1 MIEASSASYEE
12 LPEHAPFSVHLAAGA
27 IAGIAE
33 HTLTY
38 PLDFIKTRLQVLHPT
53 PAALY
58 TGLTSA
64 LRTISLEE
72 GPMRLLRGIQSVALG
87 AGPAHAVYFATYE
100 KVKSVLVREGEA
112 GTSPLKTGMAGAVAT
127 TFADAIMTPF
137 DVIKQRLQI
146 HNSQY
151 RGLWDCF
158 TQVLR
163 REGPSAFYLSYPTT
177 LLLNIPFHGLQ
188 FPIYER
194 LRQTLNPKG
203 HYSPGTHIL
212 AGGLAGACAGFVTTP
227 VDNLKT
233 ILQIRGESPALL
245 EKAACMRGAARAI
258 LEKHGWRG
266 FWRGA
271 VPRTLTFMPSTAICW
286 SVYEYFK
293 YFMSSTH

>member
-1 MIEASSASYEE
+1 MEETYEE
-12 LPEHAPFSVHLAAGA
+12 LPEQAPFHIHLAAGA
-27 IAGIAE
+27 LAGIAE

-53 PAALY
+53 PQALY
-58 TGLTSA
+58 SGLTSA

-72 GPMRLLRGIQSVALG
+72 GPLRLLRGIQSVALG
-87 AGPAHAVYFATYE
+87 AGPAHAVYFASYE
-100 KVKSVLVREGEA
+100 QVKRALVREGEE
-112 GTSPLKTGMAGAVAT
+112 GSSPVKTGIAGAVAT
-127 TFADAIMTPF
+127 TLADAIMTPF
-137 DVIKQRLQI
+137 DVIKQRLQL

-158 TQVLR
+158 QQVLK
-163 REGPSAFYLSYPTT
+163 REGPKAFYLSYPTT
-177 LLLNIPFHGLQ
+177 LLLNVPFHGLQ

-194 LRQTLNPKG
+194 LRLFLNPTG
-203 HYSPGTHIL
+203 SYSPSTHIV
-212 AGGLAGACAGFVTTP
+212 AGGLAGATAGFVTTP

-233 ILQIRGESPALL
+233 VLQIRGESALLL
-245 EKAACMRGAARAI
+245 EKASGMRGAGRAI

-271 VPRTLTFMPSTAICW
+271 LPRTLTFMPSTAICW

-293 YFMSSTH
+293 FHLQIN